1 MGTGS
6 LGAGWVGCFPL
17 SLPYARTQENSY
29 GEKSGWSNEAIA
41 DYCGFSDRS
50 YFQKKFKESTGMT
63 PTDYLTSISK
73 K

>member
-1 MGTGS
+1 MRGGMGGMFSAFTT
-6 LGAGWVGCFPL
+6 LR
-17 SLPYARTQENSY
+17 ARTRENSY
-29 GEKSGWSNEAIA
+29 GEESGWSNEAIA

-63 PTDYLTSISK
+63 PTDYLASISK

>member
-1 MGTGS
+1 MRR
-6 LGAGWVGCFPL
+6 A
-17 SLPYARTQENSY
+17 YAKSSY

-63 PTDYLTSISK
+63 PTDYLASISK